1 MKLSVKQTIA
11 LDILEDKSTNSLLFG
26 GGAGGGKSLLGC
38 FWILKMCIEY
48 PETRWLI
55 GRSKLQTLKATTYN
69 TLVEVIKMQGLTSA
83 DYTYNAQSGQMKI
96 LSTGSEIIF
105 KDLFYYPSDP
115 FYDKLGSMEITG
127 AFIDEASEVTQRAY
141 QILSSRIRFKL
152 DENNLIPKILL
163 TCNPTKNW
171 LYNEFY
177 IPEDNGTLPIHKRF
191 VKSLVT
197 DNPYIS
203 KHYIGQLQRLDRVS
217 RERLLNGNW
226 KYDDTQ
232 NKLFNYDAINDM
244 FTSNFV
250 EGGQSYLS
258 IDIAR
263 YGADSSVICFW
274 NGWRCEEI
282 KQFKK
287 LSITDLALEV
297 NKMATK
303 YKVRRGNIVADE
315 DGVGGGLVDMVLGCK
330 GFINNSRALRGENY
344 SNLKTQCYYE
354 FAKLVNAGK
363 IYCVADMEMK
373 NNIIQEFEVVEMK
386 DMDKDN
392 KLQIIG
398 KDKIKNSIGR
408 SPDFSDALMMRMYF
422 ELAKSN
428 QITYYG

>member
-1 MKLSVKQTIA
+1 MKLSIKQTIA
-11 LDILEDKSTNSLLFG
+11 LDILEDNTTNTLLFG

-83 DYTYNAQSGQMKI
+83 DYTYNAQSGLMKF
-96 LSTGSEIIF
+96 LSTGSEIVF

-141 QILSSRIRFKL
+141 QILSSRIRYKL
-152 DENNLIPKILL
+152 DENNLIPKMLL

-177 IPEDNGTLPIHKRF
+177 IPNENGNLDKHKRF
-191 VKSLVT
+191 IKSLVT

-203 KHYIGQLQRLDRVS
+203 KHYIGQLQRLDRLS

-244 FTSNFV
+244 FTNNFV

-263 YGADSSVICFW
+263 YGADSSVICYW

-287 LSITDLALEV
+287 LSILDLSTEV
-297 NKMATK
+297 NKMAAK

-315 DGVGGGLVDMVLGCK
+315 DGVGGGLVDIVRGCK
-330 GFINNSRALRGENY
+330 GFINNSKALRGENY

-354 FAKLVNAGK
+354 FAKLVNAGE
-363 IYCVADMEMK
+363 IYCVADMQVK
-373 NNIIQEFEVVEMK
+373 NYIIQEFEVVEMK

-392 KLQIIG
+392 KLQIFG
-398 KDKIKNSIGR
+398 KDKIKSSIGR

>member
-1 MKLSVKQTIA
+1 
-11 LDILEDKSTNSLLFG
+11 
-26 GGAGGGKSLLGC
+26 
-38 FWILKMCIEY
+38 
-48 PETRWLI
+48 
-55 GRSKLQTLKATTYN
+55 
-69 TLVEVIKMQGLTSA
+69 
-83 DYTYNAQSGQMKI
+83 
-96 LSTGSEIIF
+96 
-105 KDLFYYPSDP
+105 
-115 FYDKLGSMEITG
+115 
-127 AFIDEASEVTQRAY
+127 
-141 QILSSRIRFKL
+141 
-152 DENNLIPKILL
+152 
-163 TCNPTKNW
+163 
-171 LYNEFY
+171 
-177 IPEDNGTLPIHKRF
+177 
-191 VKSLVT
+191 
-197 DNPYIS
+197 
-203 KHYIGQLQRLDRVS
+203 
-217 RERLLNGNW
+217 
-226 KYDDTQ
+226 
-232 NKLFNYDAINDM
+232 M